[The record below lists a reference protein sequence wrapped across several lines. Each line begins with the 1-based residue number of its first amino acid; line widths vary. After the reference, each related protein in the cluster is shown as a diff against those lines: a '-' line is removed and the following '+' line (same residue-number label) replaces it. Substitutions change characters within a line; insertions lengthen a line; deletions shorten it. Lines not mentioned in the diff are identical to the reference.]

1 VALVSIVCGANKS
14 RVTYVLY
21 ERRDSPIFCP
31 VLNMLA
37 LAFADNAFKEEG
49 ITRPEDIYNIQI
61 PIFRETLSIQ
71 WKSEI
76 LETPVFQ
83 DATRKPE
90 AGDVVS
96 DSDAWSFAGFN
107 YYLKRLGEIA
117 GFPETLTS
125 YALRRGAGNA
135 VDCKFFLHGFIIFVC

>member
-71 WKSEI
+71 WKPEI

-90 AGDVVS
+90 DVVS
-96 DSDAWSFAGFN
+96 DSDAWSFTGFN
-107 YYLKRLGEIA
+107 HYLKRLGEIA

-125 YALRRGAGNA
+125 YALQRGAGNA
-135 VDCKFFLHGFIIFVC
+135 VDCKFFLHGS

>member
-1 VALVSIVCGANKS
+1 
-14 RVTYVLY
+14 
-21 ERRDSPIFCP
+21 
-31 VLNMLA
+31 MLA

-71 WKSEI
+71 WKPEI

-90 AGDVVS
+90 DVVS

-107 YYLKRLGEIA
+107 HYLKGLARLL
-117 GFPETLTS
+117 GF
-125 YALRRGAGNA
+125 R
-135 VDCKFFLHGFIIFVC
+135 KH